1 MKEYKVV
8 FTHLETFKFHIS
20 QVIGK
25 DKLDL
30 IKINITTGAKVK
42 IVVSPEKPD
51 VLVIMLRRD
60 MLHYDK
66 L

>member
-1 MKEYKVV
+1 M

-20 QVIGK
+20 QFLGK

-30 IKINITTGAKVK
+30 IKINITGAKVK